1 MTLLSISAK
10 AVWICGKARP
20 AGVVVSMGELRVRNA
35 TPRWVEFVDDGDEF
49 AGASA
54 EAIEI
59 EDDEDLAPAQGI
71 EAGGE
76 VRALRRDAGGVI
88 FEDALAADAFNASS
102 WRSRTWRPSAME
114 TRA

>member
-1 MTLLSISAK
+1 
-10 AVWICGKARP
+10 
-20 AGVVVSMGELRVRNA
+20 MGELRVRNA
-35 TPRWVEFVDDGDEF
+35 YAALVEFVDDGDEF

-102 WRSRTWRPSAME
+102 WRSRTWRPSAVE